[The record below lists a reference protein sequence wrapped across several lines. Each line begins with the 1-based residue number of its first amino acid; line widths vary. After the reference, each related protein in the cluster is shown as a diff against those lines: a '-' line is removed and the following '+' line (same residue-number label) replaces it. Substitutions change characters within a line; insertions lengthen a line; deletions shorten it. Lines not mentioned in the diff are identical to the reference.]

1 MAGAARGDSSRGPA
15 SGAPLKT
22 AELAA
27 DWAKHVTTLAIGT
40 LVLSATFISDVLG
53 NDAHIDSQWALLVA
67 WVLLVATAVCG
78 VLAQGALI
86 YQLSLNN
93 GEEKV
98 TRARSVQIWFGG
110 ELVLFLLGIVFFTA
124 YTALNL

>member
-1 MAGAARGDSSRGPA
+1 MR
-15 SGAPLKT
+15 
-22 AELAA
+22 

-53 NDAHIDSQWALLVA
+53 NNAQIDSQWALLVA